1 MVSPIEIVF
10 RVVDQ
15 GEQIHNTDTGSHSQ
29 KPENELSTAGSWGG
43 GRTHQHKADACNS
56 NAVHT
61 LMN

>member
-43 GRTHQHKADACNS
+43 EGLTNTKQMHVTAMQYIH
-56 NAVHT
+56 
-61 LMN
+61 L